1 MSAIRDNLLFL
12 TGFGRYRHARVPSFS
27 FRGEDPI
34 ISPVV
39 AIEQARGKMEKI
51 YMLGGV
57 VAAVYVVAGMLAYAT
72 YGVADEVPFVID
84 GGIFGCLVPRELG
97 GEGQ

>member
-1 MSAIRDNLLFL
+1 MPAFRDNLLFL

-39 AIEQARGKMEKI
+39 AIEQARAKMDRI

-57 VAAVYVVAGMLAYAT
+57 VAAIYVVAGMLAYTT
-72 YGVADEVPFVID
+72 YGMADEVPYVID
-84 GGIFGCLVPRELG
+84 GGIFGCLVPRQFG
-97 GEGQ
+97 GTGQ